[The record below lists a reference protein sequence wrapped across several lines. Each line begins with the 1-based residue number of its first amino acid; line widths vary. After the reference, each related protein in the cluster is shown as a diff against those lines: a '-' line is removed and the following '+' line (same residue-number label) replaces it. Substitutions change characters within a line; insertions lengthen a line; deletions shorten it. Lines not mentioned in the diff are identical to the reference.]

1 MDYYSR
7 WIEVDV
13 IRATTSKVIIQR
25 LDAQFARYG
34 MPKTLRTDNGSNLVS
49 EEVEDYLKEMGV
61 KHLHTTPLW
70 PRANGEVERQNRS
83 LLKAI
88 KATHAEGR
96 NWREELNKFLMAYRS
111 TPHSTTGKSP
121 AELLFRRVMKTKM
134 PELTYMEE
142 EVEGG
147 DQVVRDRDAQR
158 KQTNK
163 DYADKKLRAKERDVG
178 EGDVVLLEQRRENKL
193 SPAYEKEPYKV
204 MARYGDQVVLQSPQG
219 VQYRRNLQHVKAF
232 NVPEKEEQVAAQQRH
247 GFVTEI
253 PVDSAPV
260 SPATPAI
267 APTPSESP
275 EKRLP
280 SAAEALPPQDPPP
293 EDLPPLRRSGR
304 VIRRPQTLNDYVL
317 Y

>member
-1 MDYYSR
+1 M
-7 WIEVDV
+7 
-13 IRATTSKVIIQR
+13 
-25 LDAQFARYG
+25 
-34 MPKTLRTDNGSNLVS
+34 
-49 EEVEDYLKEMGV
+49 
-61 KHLHTTPLW
+61 
-70 PRANGEVERQNRS
+70 ERQNKS

-88 KATHAEGR
+88 RATHAEGR

-147 DQVVRDRDAQR
+147 DQAVRDRDAQR

-204 MARYGDQVVLQSPQG
+204 LARYGDQVVLQSPQG

-232 NVPEKEEQVAAQQRH
+232 NVPEKEEQVASQQRH
-247 GFVTEI
+247 GF
-253 PVDSAPV
+253 A
-260 SPATPAI
+260 
-267 APTPSESP
+267 
-275 EKRLP
+275 
-280 SAAEALPPQDPPP
+280 
-293 EDLPPLRRSGR
+293 
-304 VIRRPQTLNDYVL
+304 N
-317 Y
+317 

>member
-7 WIEVDV
+7 RIEVDA

-34 MPKTLRTDNGSNLVS
+34 IPKTLRTDKGSNLVS

-70 PRANGEVERQNRS
+70 PRANGEVERQNKS

-88 KATHAEGR
+88 RATHAKGR
-96 NWREELNKFLMAYRS
+96 NWREEMNKFLMAYRS

-134 PELTYMEE
+134 PKLTYMEE

-147 DQVVRDRDAQR
+147 DQAVRDRDAQR

-193 SPAYEKEPYKV
+193 SPAYEKVPYKV
-204 MARYGDQVVLQSPQG
+204 ARYRDQVVLQSLQG
-219 VQYRRNLQHVKAF
+219 VQYRRYLQHIKAF
-232 NVPEKEEQVAAQQRH
+232 NVPEKEEQVASQQRH
-247 GFVTEI
+247 GFSTEI
-253 PVDSAPV
+253 PVDSAPI

-267 APTPSESP
+267 ASTPSESP
-275 EKRLP
+275 GKQLP
-280 SAAEALPPQDPPP
+280 SATEALPPQDPPP
-293 EDLPPLRRSGR
+293 TGPTSSAE
-304 VIRRPQTLNDYVL
+304 I
-317 Y
+317 